1 VARALRIALAILLI
15 VIGVVAVVVDVTFP
29 YALTSNYGPDIAP
42 DPVGSA
48 MGALVGGVIAA
59 ACILGAL
66 HLLGAGRRIVP
77 TGLIIIG
84 LVVLGSFLGG
94 WLGMRAHESKQATA
108 ASSTVER
115 SMAAPVSS

>member
-1 VARALRIALAILLI
+1 VARGLRITLAVVLI
-15 VIGVVAVVVDVTFP
+15 VIGVVAVLVDVGLP
-29 YALTSNYGPDIAP
+29 YALASEYGTDIAP

-59 ACILGAL
+59 ACTLGAL

-84 LVVLGSFLGG
+84 LVVLGNFLGG
-94 WLGMRAHESKQATA
+94 WLGMRAHESKQTIA

-115 SMAAPVSS
+115 SIAAPVSS